1 MKQISKKTAEFND
14 FRFEGLNWR
23 VQTNKYYT
31 MDRVSADESKIVVKV
46 GDSHIISTRFG
57 YALILDVNHVVFL
70 KDWQVSQNYYGSEVL
85 LQKSFFNVKEWG
97 DFEDFDEE
105 PQNLSFERWLGIA
118 KLQENYVDEDG
129 WKLNPVKWEI

>member
-46 GDSHIISTRFG
+46 GDSHIISMRFG

>member
-23 VQTNKYYT
+23 TQTNKYYT

-46 GDSHIISTRFG
+46 GDSHILRTKFG
-57 YALILDVNHVVFL
+57 YALILDHSHVVFL

-85 LQKSFFNVKEWG
+85 LQKAFFNVKEWG
-97 DFEDFDEE
+97 EFDDFDDEPKNLAFEE
-105 PQNLSFERWLGIA
+105 WLDAA
-118 KLQENYVDEDG
+118 KAQDALVDEDG
-129 WKLNPVKWEI
+129 WKMNQVKWEI